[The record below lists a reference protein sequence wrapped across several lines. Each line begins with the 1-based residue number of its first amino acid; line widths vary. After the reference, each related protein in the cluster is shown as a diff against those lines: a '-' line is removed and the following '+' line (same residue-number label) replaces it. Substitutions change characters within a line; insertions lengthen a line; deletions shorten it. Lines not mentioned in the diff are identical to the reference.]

1 MCEHRK
7 IIKSYSLK
15 NIPRSR
21 TQVLSHIIF
30 LSKNILKKKK
40 TQKEKLTYSMNKL

>member
-21 TQVLSHIIF
+21 TQVLSHIF